1 MRIAIIGAGAMGS
14 LVASYLAATN
24 EVWMLDSW
32 RDHVDAI
39 SSNGLVRTTH
49 DTSVVTRPRATI
61 DVTQIPPSDVAIV
74 LVKYHQT
81 AWAGLQ
87 ARQVIGHS
95 GVCVTLQNGVGN
107 GDILATE
114 IPPER
119 LCVGV
124 TSLGAT
130 LVGPGVVRHAGMGTT
145 IFANE
150 HNTARMNDL
159 AAAFQTSG
167 LPASTQRDVASIVW
181 GKLIVNVGINALTGI
196 LRVPNGVLAHNDD
209 ALCVLTQAVN
219 EAVAVAHAEGIT
231 LPYQDPLSHVLDV
244 ANATAANRS
253 STLSDVLRGSPSEI
267 PTINGAI
274 VRAAARHGIAVPV
287 NSLLCSLMSSIDTTH
302 HERVY
307 P

>member
-14 LVASYLAATN
+14 LVASYLAPTN

-32 RDHVDAI
+32 RDHIDAI
-39 SSNGLVRTTH
+39 TNNGLMRTID
-49 DTSVVTRPRATI
+49 DTTVVTTPHATT
-61 DVTQIPPSDVAIV
+61 DVASIPTCDVAIV

-81 AWAGLQ
+81 AWAGQQ

-107 GDILATE
+107 GDILATV

-119 LCVGV
+119 VCVGV

-130 LVGPGVVRHAGMGTT
+130 LVGPGVVRHAGMGATV
-145 IFANE
+145 FANAQ
-150 HNTARMNDL
+150 NTATMNSV

-196 LRVPNGVLAHNDD
+196 LRVTNGVLTRNLD
-209 ALCVLTQAVN
+209 ALQILT
-219 EAVAVAHAEGIT
+219 EAVTEAVTVAHAEGIT
-231 LPYQDPLSHVLDV
+231 LPYHDPLAHVLQV
-244 ANATAANRS
+244 ATATATNRS

-274 VRAAARHGIAVPV
+274 VRAAARHGIPVPV
-287 NSLLCSLMSSIDTTH
+287 NTLLCSLMASIDATH
-302 HERVY
+302 HEQIH